1 MSIPFYICFG
11 ILSLI
16 TMLLRKPP
24 IIVGKLI
31 LFIMSPS
38 VIMFLLMYMGNIG
51 VTMSLFVKYALG
63 VSDEKCSRYGLMLV
77 NSACCVL
84 TYSKF
89 VLVKLKALKNAFRRF
104 L

>member
-51 VTMSLFVKYALG
+51 VTMSLFVKYALS
-63 VSDEKCSRYGLMLV
+63 VSDEKCSR
-77 NSACCVL
+77 
-84 TYSKF
+84 
-89 VLVKLKALKNAFRRF
+89 
-104 L
+104 